1 MTGVSDWKV
10 ERIEGKKREA
20 VGRKSTAEMLVEA

>member
-10 ERIEGKKREA
+10 ERIEGKKRQA
-20 VGRKSTAEMLVEA
+20 VGRKNTAAMFVEA